1 MAGQLVQHMIKK
13 TNASFVGASF
23 SAEDGLQSVPALLR
37 RNATTLANAPAYR
50 EKELGIWQTWSWSQ
64 VQEEV
69 QALALGL
76 LQLGV
81 KKGDFI
87 AIIGHNRP
95 CMYWSNFS
103 AILMSFGGKVLRMRA
118 A

>member
-1 MAGQLVQHMIKK
+1 M
-13 TNASFVGASF
+13 
-23 SAEDGLQSVPALLR
+23 AEDGLKSVPALFK

-64 VQEEV
+64 AHEEV

-87 AIIGHNRP
+87 AIIGYNRP
-95 CMYWSNFS
+95 CMYWSMVAAQS
-103 AILMSFGGKVLRMRA
+103 VGAVPVPLYEDAVAEEMVYVLSHC
-118 A
+118 